1 MESGGRVLRGLVSM
15 LALGLCGLAMAAEP
29 VYRWTD
35 SRGQVNYGN
44 LPPSG
49 VKAERLGDSGALS
62 VMPALPA
69 ARRPAVSAVAEPV
82 PPRAAPA
89 SSPPPALEPAAADEH
104 KRIECEER
112 LREPCDDSGRALR
125 PAVVVLP
132 QRPAHPPAHPPAHLP
147 AVSASPRPL
156 PPRSTGMPKPV
167 LPLDLSDRDERPAPP
182 PRHEPE
188 RRGRAFPPP

>member
-1 MESGGRVLRGLVSM
+1 MKRSSMAYGGGRVRGLV
-15 LALGLCGLAMAAEP
+15 ALLGLAMCGVVTAAEP

-44 LPPSG
+44 QPPPG
-49 VKAERLGDSGALS
+49 VKAEALGEQGALS
-62 VMPALPA
+62 VLPA
-69 ARRPAVSAVAEPV
+69 PPVVPRPAVRVE
-82 PPRAAPA
+82 
-89 SSPPPALEPAAADEH
+89 PPPVSAPSPAPAAADEH

-125 PAVVVLP
+125 PALVVVP
-132 QRPAHPPAHPPAHLP
+132 QRPRHPPAVSPP
-147 AVSASPRPL
+147 PRP
-156 PPRSTGMPKPV
+156 PRNADMPQPV
-167 LPLDLSDRDERPAPP
+167 LPLDLSDRDPRPIPA